1 MSQPESKEP
10 SKMKK
15 LLNGGNG
22 DSNESP
28 LDKLKRSVG
37 TNTPPQPQM
46 EAAPNGGAPTQVETL
61 QPSQP
66 QPIIRTR
73 GKAGDSRFTAAEWK
87 FLPAFW
93 TIASIMSIV
102 VNIVLLIIV
111 AILWQNLNTVGV
123 TVTGISDQ
131 LLGGLYNN
139 FVKMDNATIR
149 TQIPVNANI
158 PLSITVPV
166 RTTTQITLAEAA
178 VIRNA
183 HVVINTGSVNI
194 NADATVTLP
203 ANTPLTVNL
212 DFALPVQDTIP
223 ISLLVDVNIPL
234 KSTELSEPFNGL
246 QDVVRPYYCLIKP
259 DATSII
265 DNSFV
270 CSQNP

>member
-1 MSQPESKEP
+1 MSQPEPEQNEP

-15 LLNGGNG
+15 LLNGGT
-22 DSNESP
+22 DESP
-28 LDKLKRSVG
+28 MAKLQRTVG
-37 TNTPPQPQM
+37 TGAMQNKEITPSTPKM
-46 EAAPNGGAPTQVETL
+46 DIS
-61 QPSQP
+61 SQP
-66 QPIIRTR
+66 EVISKPKSKT
-73 GKAGDSRFTAAEWK
+73 GYKLGSGEWK

-93 TIASIMSIV
+93 TIASIMSFT
-102 VNIVLLIIV
+102 VNIVLLIV
-111 AILWQNLNTVGV
+111 AAILLQNLKTVGV
-123 TVTGISDQ
+123 TVTGITDQ
-131 LLGGLYNN
+131 LLGGLFNN

-158 PLSITVPV
+158 PLNITVPV
-166 RTTTQITLAEAA
+166 KATTQITLAEAA

-183 HVVINTGSVNI
+183 HVVINTGNLNI

-212 DFALPVQDTIP
+212 DFPLPVVDTIP
-223 ISLLVDVNIPL
+223 VSLLVDINIPL
-234 KSTELSEPFNGL
+234 KNTELSDPFNGL

-259 DATSII
+259 KATSLI